1 MAAPQQDRLPAAPPD
16 GRRRG
21 RMGLDLE
28 SGDFNLRV
36 GCGIGG
42 DIAMSDRAPVLLR
55 KAMQSLQPA
64 ERDELLDAVLLGQL
78 SSLGAR
84 RRPSGVARPVPLIS
98 VVDRDRLA
106 ALLGSDD
113 SPTTG
118 RGALKV
124 LPVRVPEADYERL
137 KTFCGEHGFSMA
149 VVIRT
154 LLERFLDDH
163 ASDERQ
169 A

>member
-1 MAAPQQDRLPAAPPD
+1 
-16 GRRRG
+16 
-21 RMGLDLE
+21 
-28 SGDFNLRV
+28 
-36 GCGIGG
+36 
-42 DIAMSDRAPVLLR
+42 MSDRAAVLLR

-64 ERDELLDAVLLGQL
+64 ERDELLDALLLGQL
-78 SSLGAR
+78 NSMGPL
-84 RRPSGVARPVPLIS
+84 RPSGVTRPVPLVS
-98 VVDRDRLA
+98 DVDRDRLA

-113 SPTTG
+113 YLPTTG

-124 LPVRVPEADYERL
+124 LPVRLPETDHERL
-137 KTFCGEHGFSMA
+137 RKFCQAKGFSMA

-163 ASDERQ
+163 PSDGGP

>member
-1 MAAPQQDRLPAAPPD
+1 
-16 GRRRG
+16 
-21 RMGLDLE
+21 
-28 SGDFNLRV
+28 
-36 GCGIGG
+36 
-42 DIAMSDRAPVLLR
+42 MSDRAAVLLR
-55 KAMQSLQPA
+55 KALQSLQPA

-78 SSLGAR
+78 SSVGTLW
-84 RRPSGVARPVPLIS
+84 PSGVTRPVPRGAD
-98 VVDRDRLA
+98 VDRDRLA

-113 SPTTG
+113 YLPTTG

-124 LPVRVPEADYERL
+124 LPVRLPEADYERL
-137 KTFCGEHGFSMA
+137 RKFCQAYGFSMA

-163 ASDERQ
+163 ASDGGR

>member
-1 MAAPQQDRLPAAPPD
+1 
-16 GRRRG
+16 
-21 RMGLDLE
+21 
-28 SGDFNLRV
+28 
-36 GCGIGG
+36 
-42 DIAMSDRAPVLLR
+42 MSDRAAFLLR
-55 KAMQSLQPA
+55 KALQSLQPA

-78 SSLGAR
+78 SSLGTP
-84 RRPSGVARPVPLIS
+84 RPSGITRPAPLIS
-98 VVDRDRLA
+98 DGDRNRLT

-124 LPVRVPEADYERL
+124 LPVRLPETDYERL
-137 KTFCGEHGFSMA
+137 RTFCQEHQFSMA

-163 ASDERQ
+163 ASDGEQ

>member
-1 MAAPQQDRLPAAPPD
+1 
-16 GRRRG
+16 
-21 RMGLDLE
+21 
-28 SGDFNLRV
+28 
-36 GCGIGG
+36 
-42 DIAMSDRAPVLLR
+42 MSDRAAVLLR

-64 ERDELLDAVLLGQL
+64 ERDELLDALLLGQL
-78 SSLGAR
+78 NSMGPL
-84 RRPSGVARPVPLIS
+84 RPSGSARPVPLVS
-98 VVDRDRLA
+98 DVDRDRLG

-113 SPTTG
+113 QLPTTG

-124 LPVRVPEADYERL
+124 LPVRLPEADHERL
-137 KTFCGEHGFSMA
+137 RKFCQAKGFSMA

-163 ASDERQ
+163 PSDGGP

>member
-1 MAAPQQDRLPAAPPD
+1 
-16 GRRRG
+16 
-21 RMGLDLE
+21 
-28 SGDFNLRV
+28 
-36 GCGIGG
+36 
-42 DIAMSDRAPVLLR
+42 MSDRAAVLLR

-64 ERDELLDAVLLGQL
+64 ERDELLDALLLGQL
-78 SSLGAR
+78 NSMGPL
-84 RRPSGVARPVPLIS
+84 RPSGSARPVPLVS
-98 VVDRDRLA
+98 DVDRDRLG

-113 SPTTG
+113 QVPTTG

-124 LPVRVPEADYERL
+124 LPVRLPEADHERL
-137 KTFCGEHGFSMA
+137 RKFCQAKGFSMA

-163 ASDERQ
+163 PSDGGP